1 MPLNYLQLL
10 GSWQHRQWD
19 VQCRWRRRKME
30 LFDCLG
36 RWRWFQLCRSAR
48 RQRRSMLCPSRYQ
61 QLLSS
66 FVYICD
72 GLNQEKTSEEKRRET
87 GSQKPCIY
95 SCIKRKR
102 WNLWETEWNKSNPNM
117 EWGMGTCSHVRALS
131 CSSFPS
137 LFDYESSHL
146 FIRLPKFGSFQ
157 ALYRW

>member
-95 SCIKRKR
+95 SCIKKKKVEFVRNGMKQAQS
-102 WNLWETEWNKSNPNM
+102 KY
-117 EWGMGTCSHVRALS
+117 GMGNGHLLACSCTFL
-131 CSSFPS
+131 FFLPFS
-137 LFDYESSHL
+137 LWL
-146 FIRLPKFGSFQ
+146 RIIPFIHPIAKI
-157 ALYRW
+157 W